1 MHQPLNRAYLEF
13 CTSAQARILQAYLDC
28 GNNVSRAARTLDI
41 NRTAVQ
47 SAMNRIRERAA
58 ERGYAPEYGL
68 GRTAAPGYV
77 GKGHSTLD
85 RVFKDGSREMV
96 LQWTKTK
103 ADEVARMEA
112 LNAGLAIAAKAVPRV
127 KPLPAPR
134 LFDPNVMNCMT
145 FTDYHLGMA
154 ARAAE
159 TGADWNL
166 EIAEKLCIAAA
177 QDMLARA
184 PRGQKLLL
192 NIQGDFLH
200 FDSQRPV
207 TPTHGHV
214 LDASGSYSYMVEV
227 GIRVV
232 QALIDL
238 GLQTH
243 AEVELVM
250 CQGNHDLASMV
261 LFRHA
266 FTAMYRNEPRLT
278 VNTSETPYYVVEF
291 DEVMIGI
298 HHGHLKRMAE
308 LPLLFATR
316 YADVWGRTRK
326 RYGLLGHRHHEER
339 KEYPGMKML
348 QLPTLAPADKHSSD
362 GGWDSEREASLIT
375 FHGKFGRINET
386 VFTPEMVTLKDA
398 A

>member
-1 MHQPLNRAYLEF
+1 MTNLPDPSLLDYATPRQAEVIKTIIEMGSISAGARA
-13 CTSAQARILQAYLDC
+13 
-28 GNNVSRAARTLDI
+28 LDI
-41 NRTAVQ
+41 KRSGAQLMIKAV
-47 SAMNRIRERAA
+47 RAKA
-58 ERGYAPEYGL
+58 ALAGVAPDHGL
-68 GRTAAPGYV
+68 GRSIAEGYV

-85 RVFKDGSREMV
+85 RILPNGDRQMV

-103 ADEVARMEA
+103 ADEEARMKALEA
-112 LNAGLAIAAKAVPRV
+112 ALVIAAEDLPRV
-127 KPLPAPR
+127 KPIPAPKR
-134 LFDPNVMNCMT
+134 ISSDIMNVLT

-166 EIAEKLCIAAA
+166 EIGEKLCIAAA

-184 PRGQKLLL
+184 PMGKKLVL

-214 LDASGSYSYMVEV
+214 LDACGSYSHMVEV
-227 GIRVV
+227 AIRVIR
-232 QALIDL
+232 ALIDL

-243 AEVELVM
+243 SEVEVIM

-266 FTAMYRNEPRLT
+266 FTAIYESEPRVT
-278 VNTSETPYYVVEF
+278 VNASHTPYYVVEF
-291 DEVMIGI
+291 GKVMLGI
-298 HHGHLKRMAE
+298 HHGHLKKNE
-308 LPLLFATR
+308 GLPLLFAAR
-316 YADVWGRTRK
+316 YAPVWGRTTK
-326 RYGLLGHRHHEER
+326 RYGLAGHRHHEER
-339 KEYPGMKML
+339 KEHAGMKVL
-348 QLPTLAPADKHSSD
+348 QLPTLAPADKHASD
-362 GGWDSEREASLIT
+362 GGWDSEREASLFT
-375 FHGKFGRINET
+375 FHGEFGKISEV
-386 VFTPEMVTLKDA
+386 VFTPEMVNLKLA